1 MGLLANIL
9 SRTLF
14 RSTNQEIDRMLE
26 DARAGKPIA
35 TVIPDPKSGVLRLDG
50 EMLEYDSPDYGRWKT
65 QFSDIVAFGEYTT
78 DNGPF
83 IDDWFMVFV
92 SKDLEWVEAS
102 NFCAGRDEVRSRL
115 AELWGQ
121 DGLHEKLWGSTDFA
135 SRVIWPAALAEQPLF
150 VWTPRPQSL
159 WEKIKSCGIV
169 LLDKDLTPCVRHY
182 LLKT

>member
-14 RSTNQEIDRMLE
+14 RSTNREIDRMLE
-26 DARAGKPIA
+26 DARAGKPIPPV
-35 TVIPDPKSGVLRLDG
+35 TPDPKSGVLRLDG
-50 EMLEYDSPDYGRWKT
+50 GMLKYDSPDYGQWKIPVT
-65 QFSDIVAFGEYTT
+65 DIIAFGEYTT

-92 SKDLEWVEAS
+92 TKNLDWVEAS
-102 NFCAGRDEVRSRL
+102 NFCADCEEVRSKL

-121 DGLHEKLWGSTDFA
+121 NSLHGKLWGSTDFA

-159 WEKIKSCGIV
+159 WQRIKSCGIAI
-169 LLDKDLTPCVRHY
+169 LDKNLTPSVSNHLQRV
-182 LLKT
+182 